1 VDLHER
7 RRQPYDAISV
17 KEILDRADVGRS
29 TFYTHYRDKDE
40 LLVSAIH
47 DLLASVQS
55 DNTPSSA
62 KRSERMLGFSLP
74 IFEHVDQHRRAG
86 DAGIGAKDRARFH
99 DHLRGVLAEL
109 IAEDVAKGCP
119 PREGRPVRFH
129 TPSSRIPVR
138 NLRSR
143 AELVGREPRSVAAK
157 RCQRRVSCAGP
168 ADIGDRRTV
177 TEKSGLW
184 RRLLAATSVRLWRR
198 RAGLQLMRLRH
209 PGRLVHHT
217 QHRRPACPE
226 EAPDE

>member
-1 VDLHER
+1 MRPSRIPVKDRRIQKTRDLLHRALAALIREK
-7 RRQPYDAISV
+7 PYDSISV

-86 DAGIGAKDRARFH
+86 DAGIGAEDRARFH

-109 IAEDVAKGCP
+109 IAEDVAKG
-119 PREGRPVRFH
+119 
-129 TPSSRIPVR
+129 
-138 NLRSR
+138 L
-143 AELVGREPRSVAAK
+143 
-157 RCQRRVSCAGP
+157 P
-168 ADIGDRRTV
+168 AT
-177 TEKSGLW
+177 
-184 RRLLAATSVRLWRR
+184 R
-198 RAGLQLMRLRH
+198 RASG
-209 PGRLVHHT
+209 
-217 QHRRPACPE
+217 
-226 EAPDE
+226 